1 MSIRTLEIELCSTST
16 RLEGIWRETRETRGD
31 DTEGE
36 EEEDDEEEDD
46 EEEDDEGEDG
56 YVTGTG

>member
-1 MSIRTLEIELCSTST
+1 MSIGTLEIELCSTSA
-16 RLEGIWRETRETRGD
+16 RSEGIWRETRGD

-46 EEEDDEGEDG
+46 EEEDEEGEDG

>member
-16 RLEGIWRETRETRGD
+16 RLEGIWRETRGD